1 MIEKLFTL
9 ARRLRDPKNGCPWD
23 LKQDFESFKMCLVN
37 EANEVVEAIDNK
49 NIANL
54 QEELGDTLFNVIFL
68 INLAEEKKMFTL
80 NDVVDG
86 IYNKMVHRHPHV
98 FGDKHAKTAEEA
110 YEIFL
115 QQKKQTKEQSTSE

>member
-68 INLAEEKKMFTL
+68 INLAEEKKNVYL
-80 NDVVDG
+80 KRCG
-86 IYNKMVHRHPHV
+86 RWY
-98 FGDKHAKTAEEA
+98 
-110 YEIFL
+110 L
-115 QQKKQTKEQSTSE
+115 Q